1 MNTRL
6 FKMGITLWVIG
17 SVFGLLLAKASGQQQ
32 PQFAQPQQQP
42 QYPYQYQQPRP
53 QQQFPQP
60 GQQQQ
65 QIPQQPYQIPTQQY
79 PPTAQFRP
87 QQPPAGFGQLMNESQ
102 VITCLNRVLDDSIM
116 RGSSLTIQNNM
127 NHTVSLGLKQSF
139 IINATNT
146 LDACIL
152 PRR

>member
-1 MNTRL
+1 MVAAFIL
-6 FKMGITLWVIG
+6 QIV
-17 SVFGLLLAKASGQQQ
+17 LAAHAQTQRIQTQQL
-32 PQFAQPQQQP
+32 
-42 QYPYQYQQPRP
+42 P
-53 QQQFPQP
+53 QQQFPQYQP
-60 GQQQQ
+60 GQQLPSPYQSQQ
-65 QIPQQPYQIPTQQY
+65 PQQQPYQNPYQQPY
-79 PPTAQFRP
+79 QTPPTAQFQQP
-87 QQPPAGFGQLMNESQ
+87 QQPPAGFGQLMNQSQ

-139 IINATNT
+139 IANATST